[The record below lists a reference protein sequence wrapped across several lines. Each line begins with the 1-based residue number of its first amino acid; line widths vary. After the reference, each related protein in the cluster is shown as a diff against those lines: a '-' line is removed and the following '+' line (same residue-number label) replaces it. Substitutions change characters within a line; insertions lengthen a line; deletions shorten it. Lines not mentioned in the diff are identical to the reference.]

1 MKVKAL
7 SSLEKRK
14 WVAAYLFIAPIVI
27 LFTAFRIYPA
37 FFNFALSF
45 MKWNVFK
52 NEGTW
57 VGLKNYARLLEDET
71 FFTAFKNTLLYT
83 GIFLPIQMTAALAI
97 ALLLNVRFRGRSFCR
112 TALFAPYVITLVAT
126 AAIWKWL
133 YDPTS
138 GLFNAVLEQLN
149 LPTSLWLL
157 GKDTALGSVIVYSIW
172 QSVGY
177 SIVIFLAGLQAIPQR
192 YYEAAEID
200 GASKFQSFL
209 HITLP
214 LLMPVTLFILVMMT
228 IASFGVF
235 SQIYVMTQ
243 GGPAYATLVL
253 VLYMFNHAFTFLNL
267 SYGATIAVVFFI
279 FVLAVT
285 IIELKFGSRRAISY

>member
-14 WVAAYLFIAPIVI
+14 WIAAYLFIAPIVI

-37 FFNFALSF
+37 FFNFTLSF

-57 VGLKNYARLLEDET
+57 VGLKNYTRLLEDET
-71 FFTAFKNTLLYT
+71 FFIAFKNTLLYT

-97 ALLLNVRFRGRSFCR
+97 ASLLNVRFRGRSFCR

-126 AAIWKWL
+126 AVIWKWL

-138 GLFNAVLEQLN
+138 GLINAVLERLN

-209 HITLP
+209 HITFP

-267 SYGATIAVVFFI
+267 SYGATIAVVFFV

-285 IIELKFGSRRAISY
+285 IIELRFGSRRAISY

>member
-1 MKVKAL
+1 MKIKAL

-200 GASKFQSFL
+200 GASKFQSFV

>member
-14 WVAAYLFIAPIVI
+14 WIAAYLFIAPIVI

-57 VGLKNYARLLEDET
+57 VGLKNYTRLLEDET

-83 GIFLPIQMTAALAI
+83 GIFLPIQMAAALAI

-126 AAIWKWL
+126 AVIWKWL

-138 GLFNAVLEQLN
+138 GLINAVLERLN

-209 HITLP
+209 HITFP

-267 SYGATIAVVFFI
+267 SYGATIAVVFFV

-285 IIELKFGSRRAISY
+285 IIELRFGSRRAINY

>member
-1 MKVKAL
+1 MKVKTL

-14 WVAAYLFIAPIVI
+14 WIAAYLFIAPIVI
-27 LFTAFRIYPA
+27 LFTVFRIYPA

-57 VGLKNYARLLEDET
+57 VGLKNYTRLLEDET

-97 ALLLNVRFRGRSFCR
+97 ASLLNVRFRGRSFCR

-126 AAIWKWL
+126 AVIWKWL

-138 GLFNAVLEQLN
+138 GLINAVLERLN

-267 SYGATIAVVFFI
+267 SYGATIAVVFFV

-285 IIELKFGSRRAISY
+285 IIELRFGSRRAISY

>member
-14 WVAAYLFIAPIVI
+14 WIAAYLFITPIVI

-57 VGLKNYARLLEDET
+57 VGLKNYTRLLEDET

-83 GIFLPIQMTAALAI
+83 GIFLPIQITAALAI

-126 AAIWKWL
+126 AVIWKWL

-138 GLFNAVLEQLN
+138 GLINAVLERLN

-209 HITLP
+209 HITFP

-267 SYGATIAVVFFI
+267 SYGATIAVVFFV

-285 IIELKFGSRRAISY
+285 IIELRFGSRRAISY

>member
-14 WVAAYLFIAPIVI
+14 WIAAYLFIAPIVI

-57 VGLKNYARLLEDET
+57 VGLKNYTRLLEDET

-97 ALLLNVRFRGRSFCR
+97 ASLLNVRFRGRSFCR

-126 AAIWKWL
+126 AVIWKWL

-138 GLFNAVLEQLN
+138 GLINAVLERLN

-209 HITLP
+209 HITFP

-267 SYGATIAVVFFI
+267 SYGATIAVVFFV

-285 IIELKFGSRRAISY
+285 IIELRFGSRRAISY

>member
-243 GGPAYATLVL
+243 GGPAYGTLVL

>member
-14 WVAAYLFIAPIVI
+14 WIAAYLFIAPIVI

-57 VGLKNYARLLEDET
+57 VGLKNYTRLLEDET

-138 GLFNAVLEQLN
+138 GLINAVLEQLN

-267 SYGATIAVVFFI
+267 SYGATIAVVFFV

-285 IIELKFGSRRAISY
+285 IIELRFGSRRAISY

>member
-138 GLFNAVLEQLN
+138 GVINTVLERLN

>member
-14 WVAAYLFIAPIVI
+14 WIAAYLFIAPIVI

-57 VGLKNYARLLEDET
+57 VGLKNYTRLLEDET

-97 ALLLNVRFRGRSFCR
+97 ASLLNVRFRGRSFCR

-138 GLFNAVLEQLN
+138 GLINAVLEQLN

-267 SYGATIAVVFFI
+267 SYGATIAVVFFV

-285 IIELKFGSRRAISY
+285 IIELRFGSRRAISY